1 MRHDIY
7 EGVHDIYEGVLFYIM
22 KGIKPNYAE
31 LGRQYNCDPRTVKK
45 YYEAG
50 KENELERLKKRQQN
64 KKASKLDPF
73 KEIIN
78 KKIELGCTAMAIFKY
93 IEKKGYEGKY
103 TILREYCKNKKQNET
118 KKATIRV
125 ETNPGIAAQVDW
137 KEDMVMHDKFGRTYQ
152 FNIFLYVL
160 HYSKMKYITLTWD
173 RKQDTLFECL
183 KDAFEYT
190 EGVPK
195 EIWFDNMRTVVD
207 RSRTQYKKVVFN
219 NLFYQFSKDANFEP
233 IACRPYRPQTKG
245 SVESLAKFVEQ
256 RLRPYDYEFYD
267 AVELIE
273 LVDDLCHE
281 LNHLEISQATE
292 QRPIDVFN
300 YEEKEHLNFFNA
312 KLLDTYIE
320 NECIRIVSK
329 ESMINFR
336 KGKYSVPTK
345 YIGEEVQ
352 VIFNNSTDELL
363 IYYDGEL
370 IRRHNL
376 SERKFNYIVED
387 MSEILKSDVFKHKDD
402 KEILTYI
409 ENSLLLY
416 DEI

>member
-1 MRHDIY
+1 MR
-7 EGVHDIYEGVLFYIM
+7 HDIYEGVLFYIM

-207 RSRTQYKKVVFN
+207 RPRTQYKKVVFN

-267 AVELIE
+267 AVELIG
-273 LVDDLCHE
+273 LVNDLCHE

-300 YEEKEHLNFFNA
+300 YEEKEHLNSFNS

>member
-1 MRHDIY
+1 
-7 EGVHDIYEGVLFYIM
+7 M

-281 LNHLEISQATE
+281 LNHLEISQVTE

-329 ESMINFR
+329 EPMINFR

-387 MSEILKSDVFKHKDD
+387 MSEILKSDVLKHKDD

>member
-1 MRHDIY
+1 
-7 EGVHDIYEGVLFYIM
+7 M

-207 RSRTQYKKVVFN
+207 RSRTQYKKAVFN

-329 ESMINFR
+329 EPMINFR

>member
-1 MRHDIY
+1 MR
-7 EGVHDIYEGVLFYIM
+7 HDIYEGVLFYIM

-207 RSRTQYKKVVFN
+207 RPRTQYKKVVFN

-267 AVELIE
+267 AVELIG
-273 LVDDLCHE
+273 LVNDLCHE

-300 YEEKEHLNFFNA
+300 YEEKEHLNSFNA

-387 MSEILKSDVFKHKDD
+387 MSEILKSDVFKH
-402 KEILTYI
+402 
-409 ENSLLLY
+409 
-416 DEI
+416 

>member
-1 MRHDIY
+1 MIS
-7 EGVHDIYEGVLFYIM
+7 L
-22 KGIKPNYAE
+22 AE
-31 LGRQYNCDPRTVKK
+31 L
-45 YYEAG
+45 
-50 KENELERLKKRQQN
+50 
-64 KKASKLDPF
+64 
-73 KEIIN
+73 IN
-78 KKIELGCTAMAIFKY
+78 STSFFTF
-93 IEKKGYEGKY
+93 Y
-103 TILREYCKNKKQNET
+103 TIQ
-118 KKATIRV
+118 
-125 ETNPGIAAQVDW
+125 
-137 KEDMVMHDKFGRTYQ
+137 
-152 FNIFLYVL
+152 
-160 HYSKMKYITLTWD
+160 KMKYITLTWD

>member
-1 MRHDIY
+1 
-7 EGVHDIYEGVLFYIM
+7 FYIM

-207 RSRTQYKKVVFN
+207 RPRTQYKKVVFN

-267 AVELIE
+267 AVELIG
-273 LVDDLCHE
+273 LVNDLCHE

-300 YEEKEHLNFFNA
+300 YEEKEHLNSFNA

>member
-1 MRHDIY
+1 
-7 EGVHDIYEGVLFYIM
+7 M

-78 KKIELGCTAMAIFKY
+78 KKIELGYTAMAIFKY

-207 RSRTQYKKVVFN
+207 RPRTQYKKVVFN

-267 AVELIE
+267 AVELIG
-273 LVDDLCHE
+273 LVNDLCHE

-300 YEEKEHLNFFNA
+300 YEEKEHLNSFNA

>member
-1 MRHDIY
+1 
-7 EGVHDIYEGVLFYIM
+7 
-22 KGIKPNYAE
+22 
-31 LGRQYNCDPRTVKK
+31 
-45 YYEAG
+45 
-50 KENELERLKKRQQN
+50 
-64 KKASKLDPF
+64 
-73 KEIIN
+73 
-78 KKIELGCTAMAIFKY
+78 MAIFKY

-207 RSRTQYKKVVFN
+207 RPRTQYKKVVFN

-256 RLRPYDYEFYD
+256 RLNYEFYD

-281 LNHLEISQATE
+281 LNHLEISQVTE

-329 ESMINFR
+329 EPMINFR

>member
-1 MRHDIY
+1 
-7 EGVHDIYEGVLFYIM
+7 M

-50 KENELERLKKRQQN
+50 KENELERLKKRQQT

-73 KEIIN
+73 KEIIDE
-78 KKIELGCTAMAIFKY
+78 KIELGCTAMAIFKY

-137 KEDMVMHDKFGRTYQ
+137 KEDMMMHDKFGRTYQ

-183 KDAFEYT
+183 KEAFEYT

-207 RSRTQYKKVVFN
+207 RPRTQYKKVVFN

-267 AVELIE
+267 AVELIG
-273 LVDDLCHE
+273 LVNDLCHE

-300 YEEKEHLNFFNA
+300 FEEKEHLNSFNA

-320 NECIRIVSK
+320 DECIRIVSN

-336 KGKYSVPTK
+336 KCKYSVPTK

-352 VIFNNSTDELL
+352 VKFNNSTDELL
-363 IYYDGEL
+363 IYFDGEL

-402 KEILTYI
+402 EEILTYI

>member
-1 MRHDIY
+1 MR
-7 EGVHDIYEGVLFYIM
+7 HDIYEGVLFYIM

-207 RSRTQYKKVVFN
+207 RPRTQYKKVVFN

-281 LNHLEISQATE
+281 LNHLEISQVTE

-329 ESMINFR
+329 EPMINFR

-409 ENSLLLY
+409 E
-416 DEI
+416 

>member
-1 MRHDIY
+1 
-7 EGVHDIYEGVLFYIM
+7 M

-50 KENELERLKKRQQN
+50 KENELEGLKKRKQT
-64 KKASKLDPF
+64 KKTSKLDPF
-73 KEIIN
+73 KEIIDE
-78 KKIELGCTAMAIFKY
+78 KIELGCTAMAIFKY
-93 IEKKGYEGKY
+93 IEKKGYKGRY
-103 TILREYCKNKKQNET
+103 TILREYCKNKKLNET

-137 KEDMVMHDKFGRTYQ
+137 KEDMIMHDKFGRTYQ

-173 RKQDTLFECL
+173 KKQDTLFECL

-190 EGVPK
+190 EGVPR

-207 RSRTQYKKVVFN
+207 RPRTQYKKVVFN

-267 AVELIE
+267 AVELIG
-273 LVDDLCHE
+273 LVNNLCQE
-281 LNHLEISQATE
+281 LNYEEISQATD

-300 YEEKEHLNFFNA
+300 YEEKEHLNSFNDS
-312 KLLDTYIE
+312 LLNTYIE
-320 NECIRIVSK
+320 DECIRIVSK
-329 ESMINFR
+329 ESMVNFR

-352 VIFNNSTDELL
+352 VIFNDSTDELL
-363 IYYDGEL
+363 IYFDGEL

-376 SERKFNYIVED
+376 SERKFNYFVED

-402 KEILTYI
+402 EEILTYI

>member
-1 MRHDIY
+1 MR
-7 EGVHDIYEGVLFYIM
+7 HDIYEGVLFYIM

-173 RKQDTLFECL
+173 RKQDTLFEYL

-207 RSRTQYKKVVFN
+207 RPRTQYKKVVFN

-267 AVELIE
+267 AVELIG
-273 LVDDLCHE
+273 LVNDLCHE

-300 YEEKEHLNFFNA
+300 YEEKEHLNSFNA

>member
-1 MRHDIY
+1 R
-7 EGVHDIYEGVLFYIM
+7 HDIYEGVLFYIM

>member
-1 MRHDIY
+1 
-7 EGVHDIYEGVLFYIM
+7 
-22 KGIKPNYAE
+22 
-31 LGRQYNCDPRTVKK
+31 
-45 YYEAG
+45 
-50 KENELERLKKRQQN
+50 
-64 KKASKLDPF
+64 
-73 KEIIN
+73 
-78 KKIELGCTAMAIFKY
+78 MAIFKY

-207 RSRTQYKKVVFN
+207 RPRTQYKKVVFN

-281 LNHLEISQATE
+281 LNHLEISQVTE

-300 YEEKEHLNFFNA
+300 YEEKEHFNFFNA

-329 ESMINFR
+329 EPMINFR

>member
-1 MRHDIY
+1 M
-7 EGVHDIYEGVLFYIM
+7 
-22 KGIKPNYAE
+22 
-31 LGRQYNCDPRTVKK
+31 GRQYNCDPRTVKK

-50 KENELERLKKRQQN
+50 KENELEGLKKRKQT
-64 KKASKLDPF
+64 KKTSKLDPF
-73 KEIIN
+73 KEIIDE
-78 KKIELGCTAMAIFKY
+78 KIELGCTVMAIFKY
-93 IEKKGYEGKY
+93 IEKKGYEGRY
-103 TILREYCKNKKQNET
+103 TILREYCKNKKLNET

-137 KEDMVMHDKFGRTYQ
+137 KEDMIMHDKFGRTYQ

-173 RKQDTLFECL
+173 KKQDTLFECL

-190 EGVPK
+190 EGVPR

-207 RSRTQYKKVVFN
+207 RPRTQYKKVVFN

-267 AVELIE
+267 AVELIG
-273 LVDDLCHE
+273 LVNDLCQE
-281 LNHLEISQATE
+281 LNYKEISQATD

-300 YEEKEHLNFFNA
+300 YEEKEHLNSFNDS
-312 KLLDTYIE
+312 LLNTYIE
-320 NECIRIVSK
+320 DECIRIVSK
-329 ESMINFR
+329 ESMVNFR

-352 VIFNNSTDELL
+352 VIFNDSTDELL
-363 IYYDGEL
+363 IYFDGEL

-376 SERKFNYIVED
+376 SERKFNYFVED
-387 MSEILKSDVFKHKDD
+387 MSEILKSDVFKHKNDE
-402 KEILTYI
+402 EILTYI

>member
-1 MRHDIY
+1 MR
-7 EGVHDIYEGVLFYIM
+7 HDIYEGVLFYIM

-93 IEKKGYEGKY
+93 IEKKGYGGKY

-207 RSRTQYKKVVFN
+207 RPRTQYKKVVFN

-267 AVELIE
+267 AVELIG
-273 LVDDLCHE
+273 LVNDLCHE

-300 YEEKEHLNFFNA
+300 YEEKEHLNSFNA

>member
-1 MRHDIY
+1 MR
-7 EGVHDIYEGVLFYIM
+7 HDIYEGVLFYIM

-207 RSRTQYKKVVFN
+207 RPRTQYKKVVFN

-267 AVELIE
+267 AVELIG
-273 LVDDLCHE
+273 LVNDLCHE

-292 QRPIDVFN
+292 QRPIDVFK
-300 YEEKEHLNFFNA
+300 YEEKEHLNSFNA

>member
-1 MRHDIY
+1 MKRVAYSVEIKY
-7 EGVHDIYEGVLFYIM
+7 KVVEMKLKGYSTREIM
-22 KGIKPNYAE
+22 DALNIKNESQVKVWWKWYRNGETHRFNQQVGKQYSYGKGNEE
-31 LGRQYNCDPRTVKK
+31 LSTV
-45 YYEAG
+45 ET
-50 KENELERLKKRQQN
+50 L
-64 KKASKLDPF
+64 
-73 KEIIN
+73 
-78 KKIELGCTAMAIFKY
+78 KIELGCTAMAIFKY
-93 IEKKGYEGKY
+93 IEKKGYKGRY
-103 TILREYCKNKKQNET
+103 TILREYCKNKKLNET

-137 KEDMVMHDKFGRTYQ
+137 KEDMIMHDKFGRTYQ

-173 RKQDTLFECL
+173 KKQDTLFECL

-190 EGVPK
+190 EGVPR

-207 RSRTQYKKVVFN
+207 RPRTQYKKVVFN

-267 AVELIE
+267 AVELIG
-273 LVDDLCHE
+273 LVNNLCQE
-281 LNHLEISQATE
+281 LNYEEISQATD

-300 YEEKEHLNFFNA
+300 YEEKEHLNSFNDS
-312 KLLDTYIE
+312 LLNTYIE
-320 NECIRIVSK
+320 DECIRIVSK
-329 ESMINFR
+329 ESMVNFR

-352 VIFNNSTDELL
+352 VIFNDSTDELL
-363 IYYDGEL
+363 IYFDGEL

-376 SERKFNYIVED
+376 SERKFNYFVED

-402 KEILTYI
+402 EEILTYI

>member
-1 MRHDIY
+1 
-7 EGVHDIYEGVLFYIM
+7 M

-207 RSRTQYKKVVFN
+207 RPRTQYKKVVFN

-267 AVELIE
+267 AVELIG
-273 LVDDLCHE
+273 LVNDLCHE

-300 YEEKEHLNFFNA
+300 YEEKEHLNSFNA

-402 KEILTYI
+402 KEILMYI

>member
-1 MRHDIY
+1 
-7 EGVHDIYEGVLFYIM
+7 M

-93 IEKKGYEGKY
+93 IEEKGYEGKY

-207 RSRTQYKKVVFN
+207 RPRTQYKKVVFN

-329 ESMINFR
+329 EPMINFR

>member
-1 MRHDIY
+1 MR
-7 EGVHDIYEGVLFYIM
+7 HDIYEGVLFYIM

-207 RSRTQYKKVVFN
+207 RPRTQYKKVVFN

-233 IACRPYRPQTKG
+233 IACRPYCPQTKG

-267 AVELIE
+267 AVELIG
-273 LVDDLCHE
+273 LVNDLCHE

-300 YEEKEHLNFFNA
+300 YEEKEHLNSFNA

>member
-1 MRHDIY
+1 M
-7 EGVHDIYEGVLFYIM
+7 
-22 KGIKPNYAE
+22 KPNYAE

-233 IACRPYRPQTKG
+233 IACRPYRPQTKE

>member
-1 MRHDIY
+1 MR
-7 EGVHDIYEGVLFYIM
+7 HDIYEGVLFYIM

-73 KEIIN
+73 KEIID

-93 IEKKGYEGKY
+93 IEKRGYEGKY

-137 KEDMVMHDKFGRTYQ
+137 KEDMIMHDKFGRTYQ

-207 RSRTQYKKVVFN
+207 RPRTQYKKVVFN

-267 AVELIE
+267 AVELIA
-273 LVDDLCHE
+273 LVNDLCHE

-300 YEEKEHLNFFNA
+300 YEEKEHLNSFNA

-320 NECIRIVSK
+320 DECIRIVSK

-363 IYYDGEL
+363 IYFDSEL

-387 MSEILKSDVFKHKDD
+387 MSEILKSDVFKH
-402 KEILTYI
+402 
-409 ENSLLLY
+409 
-416 DEI
+416 

>member
-1 MRHDIY
+1 
-7 EGVHDIYEGVLFYIM
+7 
-22 KGIKPNYAE
+22 
-31 LGRQYNCDPRTVKK
+31 TVKK

>member
-1 MRHDIY
+1 MR
-7 EGVHDIYEGVLFYIM
+7 HDIYEGVLFYIM

-73 KEIIN
+73 KEIID

-93 IEKKGYEGKY
+93 IEKRGYEGKY

-137 KEDMVMHDKFGRTYQ
+137 KEDMIMHDKFGRTYQ

-207 RSRTQYKKVVFN
+207 RPRTQYKKVVFN

-267 AVELIE
+267 AVELIA
-273 LVDDLCHE
+273 LVNDLCHE

-300 YEEKEHLNFFNA
+300 YEEKEHLNSFNA

-320 NECIRIVSK
+320 DECIRIVSK

-363 IYYDGEL
+363 IYFDSEL

>member
-1 MRHDIY
+1 
-7 EGVHDIYEGVLFYIM
+7 M

-207 RSRTQYKKVVFN
+207 RPRTQYKKVVFN

-267 AVELIE
+267 AVELIG
-273 LVDDLCHE
+273 LVNDLCHE

-292 QRPIDVFN
+292 QRPINVFN
-300 YEEKEHLNFFNA
+300 YEEKEHLNSFNA

>member
-1 MRHDIY
+1 
-7 EGVHDIYEGVLFYIM
+7 M

-45 YYEAG
+45 YYEAR

-207 RSRTQYKKVVFN
+207 RPRTQYKKVVFN

-267 AVELIE
+267 AVELIG
-273 LVDDLCHE
+273 LVNDLCHE

-300 YEEKEHLNFFNA
+300 YEEKEHLNSFNA

>member
-1 MRHDIY
+1 
-7 EGVHDIYEGVLFYIM
+7 M

-73 KEIIN
+73 KEIID

-93 IEKKGYEGKY
+93 IEKRGYEGKY

-137 KEDMVMHDKFGRTYQ
+137 KEDMIMHDKFGRTYQ

-207 RSRTQYKKVVFN
+207 RPRTQYKKVVFN

-267 AVELIE
+267 AVELIA
-273 LVDDLCHE
+273 LVNDLCHE

-300 YEEKEHLNFFNA
+300 YEEKEHLNSFNA

-320 NECIRIVSK
+320 DECIRIVSK

-363 IYYDGEL
+363 IYFDSEL

>member
-1 MRHDIY
+1 
-7 EGVHDIYEGVLFYIM
+7 M

-160 HYSKMKYITLTWD
+160 HYSKMKYITLTWG

-207 RSRTQYKKVVFN
+207 RPRTQYKKVVFN

-267 AVELIE
+267 AVELIG
-273 LVDDLCHE
+273 LVNDLCHE

-300 YEEKEHLNFFNA
+300 YEEKEHLNSFNA

>member
-1 MRHDIY
+1 MR
-7 EGVHDIYEGVLFYIM
+7 HDIYEGVLFYIM

-31 LGRQYNCDPRTVKK
+31 LGRQYNCDPITVKK

>member
-1 MRHDIY
+1 MR
-7 EGVHDIYEGVLFYIM
+7 HDIYEGVLFYIM

-118 KKATIRV
+118 KKATICV

-207 RSRTQYKKVVFN
+207 RPRTQYKKVVFN

-267 AVELIE
+267 AVELIG
-273 LVDDLCHE
+273 LVNDLCHE

-300 YEEKEHLNFFNA
+300 YEEKEHLNSFNA

>member
-1 MRHDIY
+1 
-7 EGVHDIYEGVLFYIM
+7 M

-207 RSRTQYKKVVFN
+207 RPRTQYKKVVFN

-267 AVELIE
+267 AVELIG
-273 LVDDLCHE
+273 LVNDLCHE

-300 YEEKEHLNFFNA
+300 YEEKEHLNSFNA

-416 DEI
+416 DKI

>member
-1 MRHDIY
+1 LR
-7 EGVHDIYEGVLFYIM
+7 HDIYEGVLFYIM

-281 LNHLEISQATE
+281 LNHLEISQVTE

-329 ESMINFR
+329 EPMINFR

>member
-1 MRHDIY
+1 
-7 EGVHDIYEGVLFYIM
+7 M

-207 RSRTQYKKVVFN
+207 RPRTQYKKVVFN

-267 AVELIE
+267 AVELIG
-273 LVDDLCHE
+273 LVNDLCHE

-300 YEEKEHLNFFNA
+300 YEEKEHLNSFNV

>member
-1 MRHDIY
+1 MR
-7 EGVHDIYEGVLFYIM
+7 HDIYEGVLFYIM

-207 RSRTQYKKVVFN
+207 RPRTQYKKVVFN

-267 AVELIE
+267 AVELIG
-273 LVDDLCHE
+273 LVNDLCHE

-300 YEEKEHLNFFNA
+300 YEEKEHLNSFNA

-402 KEILTYI
+402 KEILT
-409 ENSLLLY
+409 
-416 DEI
+416 

>member
-1 MRHDIY
+1 MR
-7 EGVHDIYEGVLFYIM
+7 HDIYEGVLFYIM

-207 RSRTQYKKVVFN
+207 RPRTQYKKVVFN

-267 AVELIE
+267 AVELIG
-273 LVDDLCHE
+273 LVNDLCHE

-300 YEEKEHLNFFNA
+300 YEEKEHLNSFNA

-387 MSEILKSDVFKHKDD
+387 MSEIL
-402 KEILTYI
+402 
-409 ENSLLLY
+409 
-416 DEI
+416 